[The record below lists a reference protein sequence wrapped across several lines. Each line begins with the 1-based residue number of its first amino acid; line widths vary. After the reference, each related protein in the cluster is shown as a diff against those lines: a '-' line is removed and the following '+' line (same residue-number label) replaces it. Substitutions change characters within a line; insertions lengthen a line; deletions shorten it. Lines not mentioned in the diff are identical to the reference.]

1 MGRLTKLT
9 SGGQVT
15 LPKEIRV
22 KTNMQPGDFVEV
34 RLDKEGHIVLT
45 PKKLVDASQAYFWTE
60 EWQKGERE
68 ADEDIRAGRV
78 HSFDSAGAAVAY
90 LHKRAKKGAGARSRA

>member
-1 MGRLTKLT
+1 VSTLTKLT

-15 LPKEIRV
+15 LPKAIRM

-34 RLDKEGHIVLT
+34 KLDKEGRIVLT

-60 EWQKGERE
+60 EWQNGERK
-68 ADEDIRAGRV
+68 ADDDIKAGRV
-78 HSFDSAGAAVAY
+78 KRFKSAAEAIKY
-90 LHKRAKKGAGARSRA
+90 LESKG